1 MDLVKKA
8 GWRSLGGSP
17 AAGIIFR
24 MEGEPMRVIRSPSIQ
39 GIYVI
44 LAAYSAL
51 ILTADIPN
59 WIVIFQLTDI
69 YSIKESPWGRRK

>member
-1 MDLVKKA
+1 
-8 GWRSLGGSP
+8 
-17 AAGIIFR
+17 
-24 MEGEPMRVIRSPSIQ
+24 MRVIRSPSIQ